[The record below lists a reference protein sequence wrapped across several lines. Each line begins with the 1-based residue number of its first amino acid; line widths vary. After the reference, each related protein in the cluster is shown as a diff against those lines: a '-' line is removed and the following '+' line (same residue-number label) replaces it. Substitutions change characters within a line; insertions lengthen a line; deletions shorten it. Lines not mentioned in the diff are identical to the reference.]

1 MAIDARSLG
10 GRPGNAKE
18 DSVAAGQKRLLTG
31 LRATTY
37 LDLFSFRKRPDFK
50 AVNVQITDT
59 NETRKIL
66 TVTLDKGEVD
76 AEYKTL
82 VGEFAKQ
89 VSLPGFRPGK
99 APVAMVEKRFAK
111 ELKEEFKGRVVSK
124 AYRQGLEE
132 SKLDVIS
139 IVDVEEGEFAPGLSA
154 AVKVTIDVRPEIK
167 LPDYVGIPTEVASTE
182 PTAAEIDQ
190 VIEGLRAERAD
201 FKVAERPAAKGDYVR
216 FGYTGT
222 LEGKSLTEIVGDKGI
237 YAAAPQTWEE
247 VEGANEGL
255 LPGVS
260 QQLAGLKAG
269 DKKDVTVTFPADF
282 AAVPALAGKAV
293 VYAIEVQEVR
303 ERALPPL
310 DEKFFKDNQV
320 DSLEAL
326 KAQIKTSLAMRKDHE
341 NRANQRR
348 QITDAL
354 IAQANFPVPES
365 LIASERDGV
374 LRQFIEENMRRGVP
388 QEEFEKNKK
397 ELFDSASKAALSRVK
412 VQLVL
417 AKIAEAEKLK
427 VDEKDIN
434 NWLMREAMRSGQK
447 PDKLVKEL
455 GKDREQFR
463 AIQQQILFDK
473 ALDFLVSK
481 ATVKP
486 AAATK

>member
-1 MAIDARSLG
+1 M
-10 GRPGNAKE
+10 
-18 DSVAAGQKRLLTG
+18 
-31 LRATTY
+31 
-37 LDLFSFRKRPDFK
+37 
-50 AVNVQITDT
+50 NVQINDL
-59 NETRKIL
+59 NETRKTL

-82 VGEFAKQ
+82 IGEFAKQ

-111 ELKEEFKGRVVSK
+111 ELKDEFKGRVVSK
-124 AYRQGLEE
+124 AYRHGLEQ

-154 AVKVTIDVRPEIK
+154 AVKVTVDVRPEIK
-167 LPDYVGIPTEVASTE
+167 LPEYVGLKTEVAPTE
-182 PTAAEIDQ
+182 PTDAEVDA
-190 VIEGLRAERAD
+190 VIEGLRSERAD

-222 LEGKSLTEIVGDKGI
+222 LDGKPLTEVVGDKGI

-255 LPGVS
+255 LPGMS
-260 QQLAGLKAG
+260 KQLAGLKAG
-269 DKKDVTVTFPADF
+269 DKKDVTLTFPAEF
-282 AAVPALAGKAV
+282 AAVPALAGKSV

-320 DSLEAL
+320 DSLDAL
-326 KAQIKTSLAMRKDHE
+326 KAQVKSSLAMRKDYE
-341 NRANQRR
+341 NKANQRR

-397 ELFDSASKAALSRVK
+397 ELFDSASKAAVSRVK
-412 VQLVL
+412 VQLLL
-417 AKIAEAEKLK
+417 AKIAEAEKIN
-427 VDEKDIN
+427 VDEKDLN

-455 GKDREQFR
+455 GKDREQLR

-481 ATVKP
+481 ATVTT
-486 AAATK
+486 AAATQ

>member
-1 MAIDARSLG
+1 M
-10 GRPGNAKE
+10 
-18 DSVAAGQKRLLTG
+18 DSALAGQKRLLTG

-37 LDLFSFRKRPDFK
+37 LDLFSFRKRPEFK

-59 NETRKIL
+59 NDTRKIL

-76 AEYKTL
+76 TEYKTL

-99 APVAMVEKRFAK
+99 APVAMIEKRFAK

-124 AYRQGLEE
+124 AYRHGLEE

-154 AVKVTIDVRPEIK
+154 AVKVTVDIRPEIK
-167 LPDYVGIPTEVASTE
+167 LPEYVGIATEVASTE
-182 PTAAEIDQ
+182 PSDEEVEK
-190 VIEGLRAERAD
+190 VIEGLRSERAD

-222 LEGKSLTEIVGDKGI
+222 LDGKPLSEVVGDKAI
-237 YAAAPQTWEE
+237 YAASPQTWEE

-260 QQLAGLKAG
+260 KQIAGLAKG

-282 AAVPALAGKAV
+282 APVAALAGKTAT
-293 VYAIEVQEVR
+293 YTIEVQEIR

-320 DSLEAL
+320 DSLDAL
-326 KAQIKTSLAMRKDHE
+326 KAQVKSSLAMRKDYE
-341 NRANQRR
+341 NKAAQRR

-397 ELFDSASKAALSRVK
+397 DLFDSASKAAVSRVK
-412 VQLVL
+412 VQLLL
-417 AKIAEAEKLK
+417 AKIAETEKIT
-427 VDEKDIN
+427 VDEKDFN
-434 NWLMREAMRSGQK
+434 SWLMREAMRSGQK
-447 PDKLVKEL
+447 PDKLVKEI
-455 GKDREQFR
+455 GKDREQVR

-481 ATVKP
+481 ATVKT

>member
-1 MAIDARSLG
+1 M
-10 GRPGNAKE
+10 
-18 DSVAAGQKRLLTG
+18 
-31 LRATTY
+31 
-37 LDLFSFRKRPDFK
+37 
-50 AVNVQITDT
+50 NVQITDT

-66 TVTLDKGEVD
+66 TVTLDQGEVD

-89 VSLPGFRPGK
+89 ASLPGFRPGK
-99 APVAMVEKRFAK
+99 APVAMIEKRFAK
-111 ELKEEFKGRVVSK
+111 ELKDEFKSRVVSK

-154 AVKVTIDVRPEIK
+154 AVKVTVDVRPEIK
-167 LPDYVGIPTEVASTE
+167 LPEYVGITTEVAPTE
-182 PTAAEIDQ
+182 PTDAEVDA

-201 FKVAERPAAKGDYVR
+201 FKIAERPAAKGDYVR

-222 LEGKSLTEIVGDKGI
+222 LDGKPLTEVVGDKGI

-247 VEGANEGL
+247 VDGANEGL

-260 QQLAGLKAG
+260 KQLAGVKAG
-269 DKKDVTVTFPADF
+269 DKKDVTVTFPTEF
-282 AAVPALAGKAV
+282 SPVPALAGKSV

-310 DEKFFKDNQV
+310 DEKFFKENQV
-320 DSLEAL
+320 DSLDAL
-326 KAQIKTSLAMRKDHE
+326 KAQVKSSLTGRKEYE

-374 LRQFIEENMRRGVP
+374 LRQFIEENMRRGIA

-397 ELFDSASKAALSRVK
+397 ELFDSASKAAVSRVK
-412 VQLVL
+412 VQLML

-427 VDEKDIN
+427 VDEKDLN

-473 ALDFLVSK
+473 SLDFLVSK